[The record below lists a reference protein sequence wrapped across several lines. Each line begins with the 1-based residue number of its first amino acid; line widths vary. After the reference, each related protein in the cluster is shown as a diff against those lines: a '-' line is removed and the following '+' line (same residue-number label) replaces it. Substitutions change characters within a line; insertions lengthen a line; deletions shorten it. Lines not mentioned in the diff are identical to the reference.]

1 MLICGDKIRALKNSL
16 NLFKKYLLADCNK
29 GQIFA
34 GAGDTNICGGA
45 IRFYLGNILVKHLS
59 RYPEFSE
66 SQDGLQMS
74 HTPIFIKSMA
84 GSSEYSE
91 NPNTKVQ
98 LKVPDSMKGAFG
110 SSSFN
115 YAKPG
120 ISRIYKLIRGYRV
133 SRNKSM
139 SSVVHKFDTPMW
151 NHAAIPFLIKDF
163 IFEIE
168 VLTTDVRYYYIGKT
182 TIQEDLNGN
191 GQDMEGGE
199 GVWASLVRDALYNKE
214 LRGDDDTLNN
224 HDVSGSK
231 WSNLRKPATM
241 LVGPSLFRL
250 VLLISN
256 GNSLL
261 STSCSD
267 RIRDLKISLNLFIKY
282 LHADCNKGQIF
293 AGNSL
298 PPLSMN
304 LHVPVYMDVDHM
316 NADVHVPVY
325 IFFSNSYVVRS
336 VSFFI
341 VLFHAGHIVPVAAG
355 AGDTNI
361 RGGVI
366 RLYWGNIL
374 RRCLDVNEQVRQ
386 SALKYP
392 AFFESRDG
400 LQMSYIFI
408 RSMAGSSEYSD
419 NPNSKVQLRVP
430 DSMKG
435 MFGSSSFNYARLGV
449 SRIYKLIGGNRVSRN
464 KFMLSVVHKFDAPI
478 WNHAVIPFLM

>member
-98 LKVPDSMKGAFG
+98 LK
-110 SSSFN
+110 
-115 YAKPG
+115 
-120 ISRIYKLIRGYRV
+120 
-133 SRNKSM
+133 
-139 SSVVHKFDTPMW
+139 
-151 NHAAIPFLIKDF
+151 
-163 IFEIE
+163 
-168 VLTTDVRYYYIGKT
+168 
-182 TIQEDLNGN
+182 EDLNGN